1 MAVRLCPPYV
11 PPPTRLPVPA
21 PRARG
26 LVMLYGDRTELV
38 EGASVRELYEA
49 AEALGGELVEV
60 SPGGAPAELRWPAA

>member
-1 MAVRLCPPYV
+1 MSLRAVPPYV
-11 PPPTRLPVPA
+11 PPPTRLPVA

-38 EGASVRELYEA
+38 EGSSVRELYEA
-49 AEALGGELVEV
+49 AESLGGELVEV